1 MIKGNKNQIEIEN
14 LDSTNDS
21 ESLHISKRLN
31 QESYINLLMLNLKN
45 LKIEAPFPT
54 KLILKEVLNYYP
66 KSKTEIF
73 ADFDIKDKEGVQ
85 CNNDDINQRQSG
97 IFADIFTQFAKNLF
111 RGGNISLSLPIRVFE
126 PRSMLERFVDWFSF
140 SPILLKKA
148 NEQNDPIE
156 AFKYAIIFTLSG
168 LFFST
173 NQLKP
178 FNPFLGE
185 TFQGY
190 FEDGTE
196 VYLEH
201 TSHNPCISHYYVKEK
216 NKNFIFSGFIHLVL
230 EGTFSM
236 IATNSVNLLQKG
248 KNTIYLKNTDQT
260 IHFQFPKLH
269 IGGMF
274 MGKRTIYW
282 DGHMKFED
290 RKYNLKAYICFAKS
304 HSNLKHKRIH
314 DFYGQI
320 LFHDYNKDKQ
330 KSSSFYE
337 PSFSK
342 DSFPKDKNLR
352 LSEINGSWLEQIS
365 FDNKV
370 YWYFTE
376 NIPIQIYPVN
386 ISLPSDSRYRED
398 LIWLKRSNLYKEHKK
413 AYEEYSQKWKILL
426 EYQQRYERG
435 LREKRLKESKK

>member
-1 MIKGNKNQIEIEN
+1 MINEKKNKAEN
-14 LDSTNDS
+14 EFHDSTTNS
-21 ESLHISKRLN
+21 QSLHISKRIN
-31 QESYINLLMLNLKN
+31 QESYINLLMIKLKN
-45 LKIEAPFPT
+45 LKLEAPFPR
-54 KLILKEVLNYYP
+54 KLQMNEVINYYP
-66 KSKTEIF
+66 KSKSEIF
-73 ADFDIKDKEGVQ
+73 ADFEIKDKEGAQ
-85 CNNDDINQRQSG
+85 CINDDINQRQSG
-97 IFADIFTQFAKNLF
+97 IFAEIFTQFAKNLF

-148 NEQNDPIE
+148 NQQNDPFE
-156 AFKYAIIFTLSG
+156 AFKHAIIFTLSG

-185 TFQGY
+185 TFQGH

-201 TSHNPCISHYYVKEK
+201 TSHNPCISHYYVNEK
-216 NKNFIFSGFIHLVL
+216 NNDFLFSGYIHLVL

-236 IATNSVNLLQKG
+236 IATNSVKLLQKG

-290 RKYNLKAYICFAKS
+290 RKNNLKAFICFAKS
-304 HSNLKHKRIH
+304 HSSLKHKRIH

-320 LFHDYNKDKQ
+320 LFNDFNKEKS

-342 DSFPKDKNLR
+342 DSYPKDKNLR
-352 LSEINGSWLEQIS
+352 LSEITGSWLENIA

-370 YWYFTE
+370 YWNFTE
-376 NIPIQIYPVN
+376 NIPIQIYPTN
-386 ISLPSDSRYRED
+386 ETLPSDSRYRED
-398 LIWLKRSNLYKEHKK
+398 LIWLKRSCLYKENKK
-413 AYEEYSQKWKILL
+413 EYEEYSQKWKLLL